1 MKTRSLGR
9 CGLVA
14 GEVGLGCE
22 HLQGK
27 DAGTV
32 TSVVHAALDRGM
44 NLLDVF
50 RSEPQVRTDIGRAL
64 RGRRDK
70 ALLQGHIGAV
80 WEDGQ
85 YRRSRDPE
93 KNRQFFDDFCARLQT
108 DVVDIGMLHF
118 VDTQEDFDA
127 VFGGPI
133 LEEALRLKASGRIRA
148 LGMSSHSPV
157 VAQKAVETG
166 HIDVLMFSLN
176 PAYDLLPEDL
186 DMEYLFQ
193 PETYRDEGIQGIR
206 PAREALYQTC
216 AAKGVGITV
225 MKAYGGGALLHA
237 KPSPFGVAMTPVQ
250 CIHYALT
257 RPAVASVLAGCATVQ
272 EVEAAAAYANA
283 PEAARDYTAV
293 LTQKPRFLL
302 EGKCMYCNHCLPCP
316 SRIDIAQVN
325 KYLDLALLQEQTP
338 ETVAA
343 HYQAL
348 ESHASDCIRC
358 GHCERNCPFSVP
370 VIERMERA
378 TAVFGC

>member
-1 MKTRSLGR
+1 METRSLGR
-9 CGLVA
+9 CGLAVS
-14 GEVGLGCE
+14 EVGLGCE

-27 DAGTV
+27 DAETV
-32 TSVVHAALDRGM
+32 TAVVHAALDIGM
-44 NLLDVF
+44 NILDVF
-50 RSEPQVRTDIGRAL
+50 MSEPQVRTDIGNAL

-70 ALLQGHIGAV
+70 VLLQGHIGAI

-85 YRRSRDPE
+85 YRRSRDLQ
-93 KNRQFFDDFCARLQT
+93 KNRLFFDDLCDRLQT
-108 DVVDIGMLHF
+108 DYMDIGMIHF
-118 VDTQEDFDA
+118 VDTQQDFDA
-127 VFGGPI
+127 VFDGPI
-133 LEEALRLKASGRIRA
+133 LEEALRLKASGRIRT

-157 VAQKAVETG
+157 IAKKAVETG

-186 DMEYLFQ
+186 DMEYMFKQ
-193 PETYRDEGIQGIR
+193 ETYQDENIRGIR

-216 AAKGVGITV
+216 EAMGVGITV
-225 MKAYGGGALLHA
+225 MKAFGGGALLHA
-237 KPSPFGVAMTPVQ
+237 KPSPFGVAMTPAQ

-257 RPAVASVLAGCATVQ
+257 RPAVASVLAGCRTPG
-272 EVEAAAAYANA
+272 EVEAAAAYAHTS
-283 PEAARDYTAV
+283 EAERDYTAV
-293 LTQKPRFLL
+293 LTQKPRFTL

-348 ESHASDCIRC
+348 EHRASDCIQC
-358 GHCERNCPFSVP
+358 GHCERNCPFSVQ
-370 VIERMERA
+370 VIQRMEQA
-378 TAVFGC
+378 VSVFGC